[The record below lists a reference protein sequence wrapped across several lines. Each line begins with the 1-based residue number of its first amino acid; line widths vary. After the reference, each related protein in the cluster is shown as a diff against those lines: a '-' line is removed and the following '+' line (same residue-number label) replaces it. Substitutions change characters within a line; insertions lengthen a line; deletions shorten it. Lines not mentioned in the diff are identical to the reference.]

1 MMVTGDVLGWGSG
14 ESSQRRGHSDYEKLL
29 GKGILA
35 VGTGSA
41 KLPKKGHVRKLYYH
55 TPMRRGTALPSAL
68 GGGEGSHSGPP
79 WAVKRLQ

>member
-41 KLPKKGHVRKLYYH
+41 KLPKKGHVRCIGEEE
-55 TPMRRGTALPSAL
+55 RRPGRSKHDGRQGAQ
-68 GGGEGSHSGPP
+68 GHEI
-79 WAVKRLQ
+79 RLETQ